1 MYKKIDTA
9 VSFYK
14 FIDIKNLDIVRSQ
27 IYKNLYDLNIFGT
40 VIIASEGIN
49 ANFCGTKKNIELSE
63 NFLSDLLN
71 LGVIHYNR
79 SRISNKIFTKLKVKI
94 KDEIIKA
101 GFTVTEE
108 MVSKNKSLDPNDWDE
123 LLDKKPLIIDMR
135 NRFEYLMG
143 TFENSKSL
151 ELLNF
156 SDIRESLKD
165 NRVMNTSQDIAIF
178 CTGGIRCEK
187 ATIALKE
194 IGFNSVFQLKG
205 GIINYLDQQKK
216 NNKWRGECFV
226 FDDRITY

>member
-9 VSFYK
+9 MSFYK

-27 IYKNLYDLNIFGT
+27 IYKYLYDLNIFGT

-71 LGVIHYNR
+71 LGTIHFNR

>member
-9 VSFYK
+9 MSFYK

-71 LGVIHYNR
+71 LGAIHYNR